1 MQINVMDKSNFKEST
16 SSKVV
21 TITPDDKLL
30 NCLATVYD
38 INEIFYTKLGHTIE
52 PENLMVIKFGSLSSK
67 CTSLISYGL

>member
-21 TITPDDKLL
+21 TIMLDDKLL

-38 INEIFYTKLGHTIE
+38 INEIFYTKLGHTVE
-52 PENLMVIKFGSLSSK
+52 WEN
-67 CTSLISYGL
+67 